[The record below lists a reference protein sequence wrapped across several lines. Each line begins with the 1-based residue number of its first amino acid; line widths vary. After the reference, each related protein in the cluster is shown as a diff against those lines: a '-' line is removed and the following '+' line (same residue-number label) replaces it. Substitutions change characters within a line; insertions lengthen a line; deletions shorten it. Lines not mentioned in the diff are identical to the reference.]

1 MKKLIFSLIAG
12 VALIAGTSVQTQACS
27 GTVTVC
33 DSQWDKFVD
42 DFEKNCDVHDTV
54 MVDVIEGC

>member
-27 GTVTVC
+27 GTVIIC
-33 DSQWDKFVD
+33 ESLWDKLVD
-42 DFEKNCDVHDTV
+42 DFEKNCAVNDTV
-54 MVDVIEGC
+54 VVEIIEGC